1 MAETIIFDMDGT
13 LVDTMLMT
21 ALAFEELAQS
31 FDLPVPPRAA
41 IKDAM
46 GLADLYFYRKIYP
59 NEPEDKLPAF
69 GDAVEKRESEIGF
82 ELGGRV
88 LFPGVKE
95 MLTALKAAGKRL
107 YLASTGSKTHVRD
120 MLTCAGIFDLFEGI
134 HCAQP
139 DKEEMTAKI
148 LESAGTRSAVFVGD
162 TFKDA
167 NAARANRIPAIGAGF
182 GYVKDEERALFD
194 CVCDTPEALLNT
206 LLSE

>member
-1 MAETIIFDMDGT
+1 MAQTIIFDMDGT

-21 ALAFEELAQS
+21 ALAFEELAES
-31 FDLPVPPRAA
+31 YDLPVPPRQA

-69 GDAVEKRESEIGF
+69 GDAVEKRESAIGF
-82 ELGGRV
+82 ELGEKV
-88 LFPGVKE
+88 LFAGVKD
-95 MLTALKAAGKRL
+95 MLNALKANGKQL

-120 MLTCAGIFDLFEGI
+120 MLTCGGILEMFEGI

-139 DKEEMTAKI
+139 DKEEMTAQI
-148 LESAGTRSAVFVGD
+148 LRSAGNADAVFVGD

-167 NAARANRIPAIGAGF
+167 NAARANNIPAIGAGF
-182 GYVKDEERALFD
+182 GYVKEEERALFD
-194 CVCDTPEALLNT
+194 RVLDTPEALLEY

>member
-21 ALAFEELAQS
+21 ALAFEELAES
-31 FDLPVPPRAA
+31 YDLPVPPRKA

-69 GDAVEKRESEIGF
+69 GDAVEKRESAIGF
-82 ELGGRV
+82 ELGEKV
-88 LFPGVKE
+88 LFEGVKG
-95 MLTALKAAGKRL
+95 MLEALKANGKRL
-107 YLASTGSKTHVRD
+107 YLASTGSRKHVRD
-120 MLTCAGIFDLFEGI
+120 MLTCGGILELFEEI

-139 DKEEMTAKI
+139 DKEEMTAGI
-148 LESAGTRSAVFVGD
+148 LRSAGTMDAVFVGD

-167 NAARANRIPAIGAGF
+167 NAACANDIPAIGAGF

-194 CVCDTPEALLNT
+194 CVLDTPEALLKY

>member
-1 MAETIIFDMDGT
+1 MAKTIIFDMDGT

-21 ALAFEELAQS
+21 ALAFEELAGAYG
-31 FDLPVPPRAA
+31 LPVPPRQA

-69 GDAVEKRESEIGF
+69 GDAVEKRESAVGF
-82 ELGGRV
+82 ELGEKV
-88 LFPGVKE
+88 LFAGVKD
-95 MLTALKAAGKRL
+95 MLCALKANGKRL
-107 YLASTGSKTHVRD
+107 YLASTGSQTHVRD
-120 MLTCAGIFDLFEGI
+120 MLTCGGILDLFEEV

-139 DKEEMTAKI
+139 DKEEMTAQI
-148 LESAGTRSAVFVGD
+148 LRSAGTTDAVFVGD

-167 NAARANRIPAIGAGF
+167 NAARANNIPAVGAGF

-194 CVCDTPEALLNT
+194 CVLDTPEALLEY